1 MKRRAI
7 RWKKVGGGSLRFR
20 GRDIKQGEIFTA
32 APEELPKTFLRRLE
46 ALDPI
51 PEPKGA
57 EPIPKA
63 LPPSFDIEFVGGGWY
78 NVVASASGKPINEK
92 RLRKADAEKLL
103 EQLTS

>member
-1 MKRRAI
+1 MERRAI

-20 GRDIKQGEIFTA
+20 GRDIQHGEVFTA
-32 APEELPKTFLRRLE
+32 APEELPRTFLRRLE

-57 EPIPKA
+57 ELIPTA
-63 LPPSFDIEFVGGGWY
+63 LSPSFDIEFAGGGWY

-92 RLRKADAEKLL
+92 KLRKADAKNLL